1 MKLDLIDIFA
11 ICAVSIIALVSFF
24 FSQLAGFRWT
34 NDEFFAL
41 FLFSIGFL
49 IIYFALKVTA
59 ELKSSPV
66 KVENNLNNENN

>member
-1 MKLDLIDIFA
+1 MMKLDLIDIFA

-34 NDEFFAL
+34 NDEFFVL

-59 ELKSSPV
+59 ELNRPL
-66 KVENNLNNENN
+66 VENNLNNENN